1 MLNFTLIKNIFYLFI
16 VQIINYVAPFLVLPY
31 LSRVLSVDNFGLLM
45 MIISASSIALI
56 VTDYGFSLSG
66 PLFVAVNKHNKV
78 VINQYIGTIY
88 LIKSVL
94 ISIIWFLFLFIYF
107 ISDNEITSHFSNI
120 LWLGVIIT
128 TQSFQPIWFFQ
139 GLEKMKN
146 ITFSLIISKSVYV
159 ILIFCLVKTNHV
171 ERVFLALVLSNVVT
185 LVISNYLSYRNGY
198 AIGTPC
204 NKLFRD
210 EIKNSFPFFLSRA
223 AVGVYT
229 SASTFIVGSFAGLNQ
244 AAVYSSA
251 EKLYQAGQNALSP
264 ISQALYPYLARS
276 GDKKTLYKFVVLFFI
291 LLCMICILSSYYS
304 NTIVMLFFGNKYNAA
319 SQVLNVFLLSLVIT
333 FVSFNFGYPAFA
345 AIKRVQ
351 IVNYTVVLGGGLQ
364 LLMIIIL
371 IVSEKITPLNMA
383 RSVLFTETLVLISR
397 LGLYFYLILK
407 NDNVSGL
414 K

>member
-185 LVISNYLSYRNGY
+185 LVISNYLLYRNGY

-407 NDNVSGL
+407 NDNISGL

>member
-94 ISIIWFLFLFIYF
+94 ISIIWFLFLFTYF

-185 LVISNYLSYRNGY
+185 LVISNYLLYRNGY

>member
-171 ERVFLALVLSNVVT
+171 ERIFLALVLSNVVT
-185 LVISNYLSYRNGY
+185 LVISNYLLYRNGY

>member
-185 LVISNYLSYRNGY
+185 LVISNYLLYRNGY

>member
-120 LWLGVIIT
+120 LWLGLIIT

-185 LVISNYLSYRNGY
+185 LVISNYLLYRNGY

>member
-94 ISIIWFLFLFIYF
+94 ISMIWFLFLFIYF

-185 LVISNYLSYRNGY
+185 LVISNYLLYRNGY

>member
-1 MLNFTLIKNIFYLFI
+1 MLNLTLIKNIFYLFI

-185 LVISNYLSYRNGY
+185 LVISNYLLYRNGY
-198 AIGTPC
+198 AIGIPC

>member
-1 MLNFTLIKNIFYLFI
+1 MKNIFYLFI

-185 LVISNYLSYRNGY
+185 LVISNYLLYRNGY

>member
-1 MLNFTLIKNIFYLFI
+1 
-16 VQIINYVAPFLVLPY
+16 INYVAPFLVLPY

-185 LVISNYLSYRNGY
+185 LVISNYLLYRNGY

>member
-185 LVISNYLSYRNGY
+185 LVISNYLLYRNGY

-304 NTIVMLFFGNKYNAA
+304 NTIVMLLFGNKYNAA

>member
-1 MLNFTLIKNIFYLFI
+1 

-185 LVISNYLSYRNGY
+185 LVISNYLLYRNGY

>member
-171 ERVFLALVLSNVVT
+171 ERVFLALVLSYVVT
-185 LVISNYLSYRNGY
+185 LVISNYLLYRNGY

>member
-1 MLNFTLIKNIFYLFI
+1 FI

-185 LVISNYLSYRNGY
+185 LVISNYLLYRNGY

>member
-1 MLNFTLIKNIFYLFI
+1 
-16 VQIINYVAPFLVLPY
+16 
-31 LSRVLSVDNFGLLM
+31 
-45 MIISASSIALI
+45 
-56 VTDYGFSLSG
+56 
-66 PLFVAVNKHNKV
+66 
-78 VINQYIGTIY
+78 
-88 LIKSVL
+88 
-94 ISIIWFLFLFIYF
+94 
-107 ISDNEITSHFSNI
+107 DNEITSHFSNI

-185 LVISNYLSYRNGY
+185 LVISNYLLYRNGY

>member
-185 LVISNYLSYRNGY
+185 LVISNYLLYRNGY

-291 LLCMICILSSYYS
+291 LLCMVCILSSYYS

>member
-185 LVISNYLSYRNGY
+185 LVISNYLLYRNGY

-304 NTIVMLFFGNKYNAA
+304 NTIVMLF
-319 SQVLNVFLLSLVIT
+319 LVINIMRHLR
-333 FVSFNFGYPAFA
+333 F
-345 AIKRVQ
+345 
-351 IVNYTVVLGGGLQ
+351 
-364 LLMIIIL
+364 
-371 IVSEKITPLNMA
+371 
-383 RSVLFTETLVLISR
+383 
-397 LGLYFYLILK
+397 
-407 NDNVSGL
+407 
-414 K
+414 

>member
-185 LVISNYLSYRNGY
+185 LVISNYLLYRNGY

-407 NDNVSGL
+407 N
-414 K
+414 

>member
-1 MLNFTLIKNIFYLFI
+1 
-16 VQIINYVAPFLVLPY
+16 
-31 LSRVLSVDNFGLLM
+31 NFGLLM

-185 LVISNYLSYRNGY
+185 LVISNYLLYRNGY

>member
-185 LVISNYLSYRNGY
+185 LVISNYLLYRNGY

-291 LLCMICILSSYYS
+291 LLCMVCILSSYYS

-397 LGLYFYLILK
+397 LGL
-407 NDNVSGL
+407 
-414 K
+414 

>member
-185 LVISNYLSYRNGY
+185 LVISNYLLYRNGY

-371 IVSEKITPLNMA
+371 IVSEKITPLNIA

>member
-185 LVISNYLSYRNGY
+185 LVISNYLLYRNGY

-407 NDNVSGL
+407 NDKVSGL

>member
-185 LVISNYLSYRNGY
+185 LVISNYLLYRNGY

-397 LGLYFYLILK
+397 LGLYFYLI
-407 NDNVSGL
+407 
-414 K
+414 